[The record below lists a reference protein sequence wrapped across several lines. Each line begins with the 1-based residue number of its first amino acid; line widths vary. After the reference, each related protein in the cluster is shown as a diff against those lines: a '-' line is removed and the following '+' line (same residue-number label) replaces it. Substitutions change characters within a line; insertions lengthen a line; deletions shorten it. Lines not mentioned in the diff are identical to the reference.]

1 MGNTDML
8 TDMEKIHLENRHMSQ
23 HYYKYRSLQNL
34 RWFLDIIMNERLYA
48 SRYTC
53 LNDPME
59 GVYITNEN
67 CRDIINLLKT
77 KKYKTRICSLSKE
90 YRDTRM
96 WAYYADSHK
105 GCCIEV
111 SAKDM
116 RCNPVDI
123 YYSENLPRVLNDT
136 DGSKLLSHKS
146 SLWEYEQEVRF
157 FRKTSWLNVNI
168 HRIIFG
174 MRVSK
179 SDYDFY
185 KQLIGRINPSIEIKQ
200 IQENEIID
208 GFTA

>member
-1 MGNTDML
+1 
-8 TDMEKIHLENRHMSQ
+8 
-23 HYYKYRSLQNL
+23 
-34 RWFLDIIMNERLYA
+34 
-48 SRYTC
+48 
-53 LNDPME
+53 ME

-90 YRDTRM
+90 FRDTRM

-111 SAKDM
+111 SAKDTRSKPIDM
-116 RCNPVDI
+116 N
-123 YYSENLPRVLNDT
+123 YSENLPYVINDT
-136 DGSKLLSHKS
+136 DGSTLLSHKS
-146 SLWEYEQEVRF
+146 LLWKHEQEIRF
-157 FRKTSWLNVNI
+157 FTNSSWLKVNI

-185 KQLIGRINPSIEIKQ
+185 KQLIGHINPNIEIKQ
-200 IQENEIID
+200 LQENEIID